1 MNRILVDTNILIYA
15 IDQDSRF
22 FHQARRI
29 LDNSDF
35 DLTTTSKNLSEFLAV
50 VTKPNGYGLSSD
62 IACEILEE
70 ITQSLQVLFPN
81 QESLS
86 IFTKLLHAYQPTS
99 LKVHDFEII
108 SIGLAHEVR
117 HFATFNS
124 KDFEPVNEINIVE
137 L

>member
-1 MNRILVDTNILIYA
+1 MNRVLVDTNILIFA

-22 FHQARRI
+22 FHQARKI
-29 LDNSDF
+29 LDHPEF
-35 DLTTTSKNLSEFLAV
+35 VLTTTSKNLSEFLAV

-62 IACEILEE
+62 VASDILGEI
-70 ITQSLQVLFPN
+70 INNLQILFPN
-81 QESLS
+81 QESLDL
-86 IFTKLLHAYQPTS
+86 FKELLYRYRPTG

-108 SIGLAHEVR
+108 SIGLANGVR

-124 KDFEPVNEINIVE
+124 KDFQIFDEIKLVE